1 MLYFI
6 GIALIAFLYSI
17 VGHAGASGYIACMV
31 IFDKPVSLIKPTA
44 LILNLAASTLNSIR
58 FCGDGHLKKY
68 TLVNFLIPI
77 LLVSIPSTIVG
88 GNLNITD
95 TLLRYF
101 LSLILFLSG
110 IRFLITSLIIKN
122 NTITD
127 YKLPSKIVIFFTGS
141 ILGLLSGIT
150 GTGGGIFLTPLSILL
165 KWMPLKTTA
174 AASSVFIFFNSLV
187 GIITWQTINNFS
199 KIIFTSNI
207 FLHLI
212 VVLFFA
218 FCGSSLGS
226 RTFDDNFIKKI
237 ISFILFL
244 ASFKLAFA

>member
-101 LSLILFLSG
+101 LSFILFLSG
-110 IRFLITSLIIKN
+110 IRFLITSFSINN

-199 KIIFTSNI
+199 KINFTSNI

-226 RTFDDNFIKKI
+226 RKFDDNFIKKI

>member
-68 TLVNFLIPI
+68 TLFNFLIPI

-199 KIIFTSNI
+199 KINFTSNI

-226 RTFDDNFIKKI
+226 RKFDDNFIKKI

>member
-68 TLVNFLIPI
+68 ILVNFLIPI

-199 KIIFTSNI
+199 KINFTSNI

-212 VVLFFA
+212 IVLFFA

>member
-95 TLLRYF
+95 NLLRYF

-199 KIIFTSNI
+199 KINFTSNI
-207 FLHLI
+207 FLNLI

-226 RTFDDNFIKKI
+226 RKFDDNFIKKI

>member
-68 TLVNFLIPI
+68 ILVNFLIPI

-122 NTITD
+122 YTITD

-199 KIIFTSNI
+199 KIAFTSNI

>member
-58 FCGDGHLKKY
+58 FCGDGHLKKH

-88 GNLNITD
+88 GNFNITD

-187 GIITWQTINNFS
+187 GIITWQTINNYS
-199 KIIFTSNI
+199 KINVTSNI

-212 VVLFFA
+212 IVLFFA

>member
-58 FCGDGHLKKY
+58 FCGDGHLKKNIFF
-68 TLVNFLIPI
+68 NFLIPI

-187 GIITWQTINNFS
+187 GIITWQTINNSS
-199 KIIFTSNI
+199 KINVTSNI

-212 VVLFFA
+212 IVLFFA

>member
-1 MLYFI
+1 MVYFI

-187 GIITWQTINNFS
+187 GIITWQTINNSS
-199 KIIFTSNI
+199 KINVTSNI

-212 VVLFFA
+212 IVLFFA

>member
-199 KIIFTSNI
+199 KINFTSNI

>member
-31 IFDKPVSLIKPTA
+31 IFDEPVSLIKPTA

-68 TLVNFLIPI
+68 ILVNFLIPI
-77 LLVSIPSTIVG
+77 LLVSIPSTIIG

-187 GIITWQTINNFS
+187 GIITWQTINNSS
-199 KIIFTSNI
+199 KINVTSNI

-212 VVLFFA
+212 IVLFFA

>member
-95 TLLRYF
+95 ALLRYF

-187 GIITWQTINNFS
+187 GIITWQTINNSS
-199 KIIFTSNI
+199 KINVTSNI

-212 VVLFFA
+212 IVLFFA

>member
-77 LLVSIPSTIVG
+77 LLVSIPSTIIG

-187 GIITWQTINNFS
+187 GIITWQTINNSS
-199 KIIFTSNI
+199 KINVTSNI

-212 VVLFFA
+212 IVLFFA

>member
-68 TLVNFLIPI
+68 ILVNFLIPI

-122 NTITD
+122 NIIID

-187 GIITWQTINNFS
+187 GIITWQTINNSS
-199 KIIFTSNI
+199 KINVTSNI

-212 VVLFFA
+212 IVLFFA

>member
-1 MLYFI
+1 LLYFI

-187 GIITWQTINNFS
+187 GIITWQTINNSS
-199 KIIFTSNI
+199 KINVTSNI

-226 RTFDDNFIKKI
+226 RKFDDNFIKKI

>member
-68 TLVNFLIPI
+68 TLFNFLIPI
-77 LLVSIPSTIVG
+77 LLVSIPSTIIG
-88 GNLNITD
+88 GHLNITD

-122 NTITD
+122 NTISD

-199 KIIFTSNI
+199 TINFTSNI

-226 RTFDDNFIKKI
+226 RKFDDNFIKKI

>member
-199 KIIFTSNI
+199 KINFTSNI

-212 VVLFFA
+212 IVLFFA

-237 ISFILFL
+237 ISFIIFL

>member
-58 FCGDGHLKKY
+58 FCGDGHLKKNI
-68 TLVNFLIPI
+68 LVNFLIPI

-127 YKLPSKIVIFFTGS
+127 YKLPSKIIIFFTGS

-199 KIIFTSNI
+199 KINFTSNI

>member
-101 LSLILFLSG
+101 LSFILFLSG

-199 KIIFTSNI
+199 KINFTSNI

-212 VVLFFA
+212 IVLFFA

>member
-1 MLYFI
+1 MFYFI

-68 TLVNFLIPI
+68 ILVNFLIPI

-199 KIIFTSNI
+199 KINFTSNI

>member
-31 IFDKPVSLIKPTA
+31 IFNEPVSLIKPTA

-187 GIITWQTINNFS
+187 GIITWQTINNSS
-199 KIIFTSNI
+199 KINVTSNI

-212 VVLFFA
+212 IVLFFA

>member
-187 GIITWQTINNFS
+187 GIITWQTINNSS
-199 KIIFTSNI
+199 KINVSFNI

-212 VVLFFA
+212 IVLFFA

>member
-1 MLYFI
+1 
-6 GIALIAFLYSI
+6 
-17 VGHAGASGYIACMV
+17 MV

-187 GIITWQTINNFS
+187 GIITWQTINNSS
-199 KIIFTSNI
+199 KINVTSNI

-212 VVLFFA
+212 IVLFFA

>member
-68 TLVNFLIPI
+68 ILVNFLIPI

-187 GIITWQTINNFS
+187 GIITWQTINNSS
-199 KIIFTSNI
+199 KINVTSNI

-212 VVLFFA
+212 IVLFFA

>member
-1 MLYFI
+1 LLYFI

-31 IFDKPVSLIKPTA
+31 IFDEPVSLIKPTA

-199 KIIFTSNI
+199 KINFTSNI

-212 VVLFFA
+212 IVLCFA

>member
-199 KIIFTSNI
+199 KINFTSNI

-212 VVLFFA
+212 IVLFFA

>member
-68 TLVNFLIPI
+68 ILVNFLIPI

-199 KIIFTSNI
+199 KIDFTSNI

-212 VVLFFA
+212 IVLFFA

-226 RTFDDNFIKKI
+226 RKFDDNFIKKI

>member
-58 FCGDGHLKKY
+58 FCGDGHLKKNI
-68 TLVNFLIPI
+68 LVNFLIPI

-122 NTITD
+122 NTIID

-141 ILGLLSGIT
+141 ILGFLSGIS

-187 GIITWQTINNFS
+187 GIITWQTINNSS
-199 KIIFTSNI
+199 KINVTSNI

-212 VVLFFA
+212 IVLFFA

>member
-68 TLVNFLIPI
+68 ILVNFLIPI

-110 IRFLITSLIIKN
+110 IRFLITSLIIRN

-127 YKLPSKIVIFFTGS
+127 YQLPSKIVIFFTGS

-187 GIITWQTINNFS
+187 GIITWQTINNSS
-199 KIIFTSNI
+199 KINVTSNI

-212 VVLFFA
+212 IVLFFA

>member
-101 LSLILFLSG
+101 LSLILFISG
-110 IRFLITSLIIKN
+110 IRFLITSLSIYN
-122 NTITD
+122 NTKTD

-187 GIITWQTINNFS
+187 GIITWQTINNSS
-199 KIIFTSNI
+199 KINVTSNI

-212 VVLFFA
+212 IVLFFA

>member
-1 MLYFI
+1 MLYLI

-31 IFDKPVSLIKPTA
+31 LFNEPVSLIKPTA

-58 FCGDGHLKKY
+58 FCGDGHLKKNI
-68 TLVNFLIPI
+68 LVNFLIPL

-88 GNLNITD
+88 ANLNITD

-122 NTITD
+122 NIITD
-127 YKLPSKIVIFFTGS
+127 YKLPSKIVIFFTGL

-165 KWMPLKTTA
+165 TWMPLKTTA

-199 KIIFTSNI
+199 KINFTSNI

-226 RTFDDNFIKKI
+226 RKFDDNFIKKI

-244 ASFKLAFA
+244 ASYKLAFA

>member
-68 TLVNFLIPI
+68 TLFNFLIPI

-187 GIITWQTINNFS
+187 GIITWRTINNFS
-199 KIIFTSNI
+199 KIDFTSNI

-226 RTFDDNFIKKI
+226 RKFDDNFIKKI

>member
-17 VGHAGASGYIACMV
+17 VGHAGASGYIASMV

-110 IRFLITSLIIKN
+110 IRFLITSLIKN
-122 NTITD
+122 NTIID

-199 KIIFTSNI
+199 KIDFTSNI

-226 RTFDDNFIKKI
+226 RKFDDNFIKKI

>member
-1 MLYFI
+1 LLYFI

-17 VGHAGASGYIACMV
+17 VGHAGASGYIAFMV

-101 LSLILFLSG
+101 LSLILFFSG

-122 NTITD
+122 NAITD

-187 GIITWQTINNFS
+187 GIITWQTINNSS
-199 KIIFTSNI
+199 KINVTSNI

-212 VVLFFA
+212 IVLFFA

>member
-31 IFDKPVSLIKPTA
+31 IFDKPVSLIKPIA

-68 TLVNFLIPI
+68 SLVNFLIPI

-110 IRFLITSLIIKN
+110 IRFLITSLLIKN
-122 NTITD
+122 NTIND
-127 YKLPSKIVIFFTGS
+127 YKLPSKIVVFFTGS

-187 GIITWQTINNFS
+187 GIITWQTINNSS
-199 KIIFTSNI
+199 KIHFTSNI

-212 VVLFFA
+212 IVLFFA

>member
-68 TLVNFLIPI
+68 TLFNFLIPI

-150 GTGGGIFLTPLSILL
+150 GTGGGIFLT
-165 KWMPLKTTA
+165 
-174 AASSVFIFFNSLV
+174 SVFIFFNSLV

-199 KIIFTSNI
+199 KIDFTSNI

-226 RTFDDNFIKKI
+226 RKFDDNFIKKI

>member
-58 FCGDGHLKKY
+58 FCGDGHLKTY
-68 TLVNFLIPI
+68 TLFNFLIPI

-199 KIIFTSNI
+199 KINFTSNI

-212 VVLFFA
+212 IVLFFA

>member
-68 TLVNFLIPI
+68 TLFNFLIPI

-187 GIITWQTINNFS
+187 GLITWQTINNSS
-199 KIIFTSNI
+199 KINVTSNI

-212 VVLFFA
+212 IVLFFA

>member
-1 MLYFI
+1 MVYFI

-127 YKLPSKIVIFFTGS
+127 YKLPSKIVIYFTGS

-187 GIITWQTINNFS
+187 GIITWQTINNSS
-199 KIIFTSNI
+199 KINVTSNI

-212 VVLFFA
+212 IVLFFA